1 MAEDQEQE
9 LKEFLG
15 ILQKPTRGVAIFGES
30 EKRGFYWVK
39 SLMGVNY
46 KGAIVPINPSIQSA
60 AGIPCYPSL
69 DDAPAIPIDFAIIA
83 VSKKQVINCLK
94 QCIDHKIKVATIFT
108 SGYSEDDPVQGKID
122 EQEILDTL
130 REGYEQTGH
139 RLRVLGPNCMGVYYP
154 RNGLAFRSDM
164 GTEPGN
170 VGIISQSG
178 GLAINITLRGKML
191 GIKFSKVVSIGNSI
205 DLKPAEII
213 KLMAMDDET
222 KIIGC
227 YFENLGKSM
236 EESRKL
242 LNVIKETV
250 PKKPVVIWRGGRSE
264 RGSIAASSH
273 TGALKTGSNMW
284 KAFISQTG
292 IIAVD
297 SFEEF
302 MDTIL
307 AFQFLLYKIPG
318 KRIGLIS
325 ISGGSA
331 VTATDDIT
339 EAGLE
344 IPMLSKEIQETILS
358 AAIAEVGI
366 STKNPVDLGN
376 SYFGFSI
383 IEKTVNAILSDPNID
398 ILFYE
403 ISTHYI
409 YNAVILSIE
418 DFPQLYFENAIKVIK
433 HAKRASKKP
442 VFVIMP
448 EISFD
453 HETITNRR
461 DFMKNNIPVFPT
473 IKRAVVALKNM
484 VKIQKMIEKSQDT

>member
-1 MAEDQEQE
+1 
-9 LKEFLG
+9 
-15 ILQKPTRGVAIFGES
+15 
-30 EKRGFYWVK
+30 
-39 SLMGVNY
+39 
-46 KGAIVPINPSIQSA
+46 
-60 AGIPCYPSL
+60 
-69 DDAPAIPIDFAIIA
+69 
-83 VSKKQVINCLK
+83 
-94 QCIDHKIKVATIFT
+94 
-108 SGYSEDDPVQGKID
+108 VQGKID